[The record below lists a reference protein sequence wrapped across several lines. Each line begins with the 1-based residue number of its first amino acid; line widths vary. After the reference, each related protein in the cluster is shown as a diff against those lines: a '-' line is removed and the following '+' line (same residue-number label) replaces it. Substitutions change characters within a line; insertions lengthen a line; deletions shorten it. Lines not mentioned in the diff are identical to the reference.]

1 MLLEF
6 RMKKSDERLDVYFFT
21 LKDYEKIKGLVFIHK
36 YQVPTI
42 TIYVGSYLVFEKQR
56 NVRKYDCFL
65 EGIKKPIDTQI
76 LSEEILEK
84 LNASKS

>member
-1 MLLEF
+1 MF
-6 RMKKSDERLDVYFFT
+6 I
-21 LKDYEKIKGLVFIHK
+21 LKDYEKTKGLVFVHK
-36 YQVPTI
+36 CKIPAI

-65 EGIKKPIDTQI
+65 ERIKKPIDVQI